1 MVILDWTWTW
11 RSPLGVFSWIGALVF
26 ICALLFYIVEAYPIV
41 SAKELLISLILV
53 LCIVTSIFGIT
64 KTAVKGYYIYPNGET
79 IEEISKEY
87 EPYGIEGLI
96 VRVVKKGE

>member
-1 MVILDWTWTW
+1 MVILDWAWTW

-26 ICALLFYIVEAYPIV
+26 IFSLLVYIVEAYPIV
-41 SAKELLISLILV
+41 SAKELLTSLILV
-53 LCIVTSIFGIT
+53 LCIVASIFGIT

-96 VRVVKKGE
+96 VRAVKKGE